1 MDANQFIILVN
12 HMFDMIKKLEKRIEQ
27 LEKIDGGKF

>member
-12 HMFDMIKKLEKRIEQ
+12 HMLEMIKKLEKRVEK
-27 LEKIDGGKF
+27 LEKVDGGRY